1 MIREMILKPQ
11 GISEV
16 KIEEFENPVYIRRM
30 TAAERAALVKRT
42 VKFEDDKVQVEYS
55 NLYDSM
61 ARLVSVTLCDE
72 NGNRIFSDSEEDI
85 KELLEKCDAMI
96 LEKLYN
102 EAAKLNGLGE
112 EAIKTASK
120 NS

>member
-30 TAAERAALVKRT
+30 TAAERAAFIKSA
-42 VKFEDDKVQVEYS
+42 VKFENDEVKVEYS
-55 NLYDSM
+55 NLFENM

-72 NGNRIFSDSEEDI
+72 NGKRIFSDSDEDI
-85 KELLEKCDAMI
+85 KEMLEKCDAII

-102 EAAKLNGLGE
+102 KAARLNGLGE
-112 EAIKTASK
+112 DAIKTASK
-120 NS
+120 NF